1 VKPPAGGFGASR
13 TEDFPLKTYSAKAGD
28 IERAWY
34 VVDASEVPLG
44 RLATRVATVL
54 RGKHKPMFTPHM
66 DTGDHVV
73 IVNASA
79 VKLTGNK
86 LDQKIYDRYSGYP
99 SGRRTRTA
107 REMLESRPEDVITLA
122 VRGMLPKN
130 RLGRQMI
137 KKLKVYAGGEH
148 PHTAQRPEPLDLEL

>member
-1 VKPPAGGFGASR
+1 
-13 TEDFPLKTYSAKAGD
+13 LKTYSAKAGD
-28 IERAWY
+28 VEHKWY
-34 VVDASEVPLG
+34 VMDATDVPLG
-44 RLATRVATVL
+44 RLATRIATVL

-73 IVNASA
+73 VLNASG
-79 VKLTGNK
+79 VKLTGRK
-86 LDQKIYDRYSGYP
+86 LDQKTYERFSGYP
-99 SGRRTRTA
+99 GGRRTWTA
-107 REMLESRPEDVITLA
+107 REMLEKRPEDIITLA

-148 PHTAQRPEPLDLEL
+148 PHSAQKPEPLEL

>member
-1 VKPPAGGFGASR
+1 M
-13 TEDFPLKTYSAKAGD
+13 KTYSAKPS
-28 IERAWY
+28 EVVSEWHL
-34 VVDASEVPLG
+34 VDASGVPLG
-44 RLATRVATVL
+44 RLATRIATLL
-54 RGKHKPMFTPHM
+54 RGKHKPMYTPHI
-66 DTGDHVV
+66 DTGDYVV
-73 IVNASA
+73 VLNASQ

-107 REMLESRPEDVITLA
+107 REMLEKRPEEVITIA

-137 KKLKVYAGGEH
+137 KKLKVYADGRH
-148 PHTAQRPEPLDLEL
+148 PHAAQKPEPLEL

>member
-1 VKPPAGGFGASR
+1 
-13 TEDFPLKTYSAKAGD
+13 LKTYSAKPS
-28 IERAWY
+28 EVVSEWHL
-34 VVDASEVPLG
+34 VDASGVPLG
-44 RLATRVATVL
+44 RLATRIATLL
-54 RGKHKPMFTPHM
+54 RGKHKPMYTPHI
-66 DTGDHVV
+66 DTGDYVV
-73 IVNASA
+73 VLNASQ

-107 REMLESRPEDVITLA
+107 REMLEKRPEEVITIA

-137 KKLKVYAGGEH
+137 KKLKVYADGRH
-148 PHTAQRPEPLDLEL
+148 PHAAQKPEPLEL